1 LVKEKSMNQYNR
13 IYSIL
18 ERSITSMGHRGE
30 AGTPRAQDKLKRSR
44 ARANARVR
52 RDSGSIEKD
61 HEGTIY
67 RTGGARTAETL
78 LQRNPKNAAALR
90 TPKALLST
98 KNHLKA
104 AALAIRRGSPRKR
117 WGPGGTRPLRF
128 EEPK

>member
-1 LVKEKSMNQYNR
+1 MNQYNR

-18 ERSITSMGHRGE
+18 ERSITSMGHLGLE
-30 AGTPRAQDKLKRSR
+30 DTARAIEKRKRSI

-78 LQRNPKNAAALR
+78 LQRNTVDAAAIR
-90 TPKALLST
+90 TPRALLNT
-98 KNHLKA
+98 KNHEKA
-104 AALAIRRGSPRKR
+104 AALAIRRGPPRKR

>member
-1 LVKEKSMNQYNR
+1 MNQYNR

-30 AGTPRAQDKLKRSR
+30 EDTPKAKEMKRRSKT
-44 ARANARVR
+44 RANARVR
-52 RDSGSIEKD
+52 RDKGSIEKD

-78 LQRNPKNAAALR
+78 LQRNPEDAAALR